1 MFTHGLTS
9 VIDGDVMLWEETDF
23 ANFQEDGDDD
33 DDNGGDDDDDDDGD
47 GVDDIDDKIGL
58 LTM

>member
-9 VIDGDVMLWEETDF
+9 VIDGDVMRWEETDF
-23 ANFQEDGDDD
+23 ANFQDDDDD
-33 DDNGGDDDDDDDGD
+33 DDNGGDDGDDD